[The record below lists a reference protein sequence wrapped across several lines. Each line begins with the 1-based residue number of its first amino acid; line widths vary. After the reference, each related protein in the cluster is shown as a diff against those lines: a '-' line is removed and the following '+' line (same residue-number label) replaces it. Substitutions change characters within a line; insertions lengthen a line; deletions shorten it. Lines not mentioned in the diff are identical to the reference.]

1 MLSIQLFINFC
12 ERYVNV
18 WSYLISLTQFEYP
31 MTHTTQIT
39 KIPVSISG
47 WHRLTS
53 MLLPAIFFTWT
64 VSAGATGFITEDFLL
79 SDTDKEKRVG
89 EAYYRADQKWMVY
102 QAEVADENPFYQIY
116 LKNLTNGKIHQVSP
130 GVGKTT
136 CSWIHPSEEKV
147 LFSSTHDDPEAKSK
161 MAAEL
166 ESRKSGERKSYAWDY
181 DEHYDIYETDLKGN
195 KIRNLTN
202 ALGYD
207 AEASWSP
214 DGKYIAFASNR
225 RAYTEELSEEEAA
238 LFKKDPSSMIDI
250 YIMNADGS
258 NVKRLTHTKSYD
270 GGPFFSPDGKRIVWR
285 RFSPSGR
292 EAEVFTMNIDGSD
305 QKQITQLK
313 ALSWAP
319 FYHPSNEYIIF
330 STNIHGHRNFELYI
344 VDVDGKQE
352 PVRVTDKEGF
362 DGLPVFTPDG
372 NYLTWTSDRV
382 PAKKGHLFH
391 GKWNHEKAMQ
401 SLSLK

>member
-1 MLSIQLFINFC
+1 MRNPIQQFTFFSSTYS
-12 ERYVNV
+12 RV
-18 WSYLISLTQFEYP
+18 W
-31 MTHTTQIT
+31 
-39 KIPVSISG
+39 V
-47 WHRLTS
+47 
-53 MLLPAIFFTWT
+53 PAIMAAALFSPNI
-64 VSAGATGFITEDFLL
+64 SATEFVTDAYLL
-79 SDTDKEKRVG
+79 TDTNREKRAG
-89 EAYYRADQKWMVY
+89 EAYYRADQQWMVY

-116 LKNLTNGKIHQVSP
+116 LKNVGSGKINRVSP

-136 CSWIHPSEEKV
+136 CSWIHPSQDKV
-147 LFSSTHDDPEAKSK
+147 LFSSTHDDPDAKAK
-161 MAAEL
+161 MTAEL
-166 ESRKSGERKSYAWDY
+166 ERRKSGERKSYAWDY
-181 DEHYDIYETDLKGN
+181 DEQYDIYETDLDGKN
-195 KIRNLTN
+195 IKNLTN
-202 ALGYD
+202 TLGYD

-225 RAYTEELSEEEAA
+225 RAYAEELSEEEAA
-238 LFKKDPSSMIDI
+238 LFQKDPSSMIDI
-250 YIMNADGS
+250 YIMDADGS
-258 NVKRLTHTKSYD
+258 NVKRLTHTTSYD

-305 QKQITQLK
+305 QKQITRLK

-352 PVRVTDKEGF
+352 PVRVTDKPGF

-372 NYLTWTSDRV
+372 QYLTWTSDRV
-382 PAKKGHLFH
+382 PTKKGHLFH
-391 GKWNHEKAMQ
+391 GKWNHEKALQ